1 MWIFFL
7 DTQWNCSH
15 QTIFTLLRACMHNKD
30 YATQIK
36 VKNEIFLQRREN
48 QIESFCAC
56 VSLSYILCENFTLA
70 WFLDP
75 YDRVL
80 HYLIRNF
87 SVLFKAELF
96 AWFKKKRCRG
106 CCPKFVT
113 GLNTEIW
120 NVSFKLTLTDR
131 NMEDRFCLKV
141 SVYFWGYGIWV
152 SSTSFQKSNIGWPQ
166 KSPTESTTWV
176 FMIQTKNFF
185 PKHQTKIF

>member
-1 MWIFFL
+1 MRILFL
-7 DTQWNCSH
+7 ETHWHCSH
-15 QTIFTLLRACMHNKD
+15 QTVFTLLRACMHACMHNKD

-87 SVLFKAELF
+87 TVLVHNYLPDF
-96 AWFKKKRCRG
+96 WKKVVVRILNDSH
-106 CCPKFVT
+106 CCHEFIKKSS
-113 GLNTEIW
+113 IA
-120 NVSFKLTLTDR
+120 
-131 NMEDRFCLKV
+131 LKV
-141 SVYFWGYGIWV
+141 SSMGICMCLQC
-152 SSTSFQKSNIGWPQ
+152 S
-166 KSPTESTTWV
+166 
-176 FMIQTKNFF
+176 
-185 PKHQTKIF
+185 

>member
-7 DTQWNCSH
+7 DTHWNCSH

-87 SVLFKAELF
+87 TVLEHNYLPDFLKKILVRILNDSHWHEFK
-96 AWFKKKRCRG
+96 RI
-106 CCPKFVT
+106 FVT
-113 GLNTEIW
+113 FF
-120 NVSFKLTLTDR
+120 SFL
-131 NMEDRFCLKV
+131 
-141 SVYFWGYGIWV
+141 S
-152 SSTSFQKSNIGWPQ
+152 
-166 KSPTESTTWV
+166 
-176 FMIQTKNFF
+176 IQTKYL
-185 PKHQTKIF
+185 